1 MSRTPAV
8 PPRSRA
14 AAEVARMHDDTRA
27 SLDAI
32 TDLVLREYRV
42 SRGDLM
48 SPLRTGPVAE
58 ARRVAMYLASHY
70 ARPHDTDT
78 LDAVLPGYFGRDR
91 STVAW
96 ALTCVES
103 SLEGASSSDRRLKR
117 IVEKL
122 TAAVSTLP

>member
-1 MSRTPAV
+1 
-8 PPRSRA
+8 
-14 AAEVARMHDDTRA
+14 MHDDTRA

-70 ARPHDTDT
+70 ARTHDTDT

-96 ALTCVES
+96 ALACVES

-122 TAAVSTLP
+122 TAAVTLP